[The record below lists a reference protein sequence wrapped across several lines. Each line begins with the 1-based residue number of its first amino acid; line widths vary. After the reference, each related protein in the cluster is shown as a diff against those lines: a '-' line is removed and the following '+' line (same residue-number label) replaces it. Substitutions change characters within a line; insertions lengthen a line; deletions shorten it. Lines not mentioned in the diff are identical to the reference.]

1 MRKQIQ
7 TKGSLS
13 RFFTL
18 MGRRA
23 IERETEAHS
32 EKNEKKGRGCDKRE
46 TEKGEIY
53 VCVCQ

>member
-1 MRKQIQ
+1 
-7 TKGSLS
+7 
-13 RFFTL
+13 

-32 EKNEKKGRGCDKRE
+32 EKGKKDVGAEKRE